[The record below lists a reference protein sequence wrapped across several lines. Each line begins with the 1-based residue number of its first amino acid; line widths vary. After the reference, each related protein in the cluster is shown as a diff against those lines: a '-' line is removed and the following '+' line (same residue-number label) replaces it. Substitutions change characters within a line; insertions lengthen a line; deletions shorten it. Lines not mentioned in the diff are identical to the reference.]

1 MIHTVE
7 TAARLLELP
16 AATLHAGDVA
26 QVLGRLVPGDGSW
39 LYRWDPNST
48 AGPNGGTVL
57 APAGMPAAGRWLL
70 CHSGTVDARCFGV
83 FGPDVPADDALDAL
97 MADGSVTRIVF
108 GTDVNFTRRH
118 MFTRG
123 HVTLDFTGH
132 TVTAQGVE
140 HAKHNDPF
148 GALFHFTGVPGDDVR
163 TFPLAQPMRELY
175 DVFEVPGAGG
185 ITLYSWWQ
193 VSVNS
198 LAGREEKEIDKL
210 LCVTERIDESH
221 VRVNYKMGWPLDAGR
236 VMTWRRV
243 EPIERVCVQDMEFR
257 GNEGGEE
264 TGAQPLAF
272 EYAVRCDVRDV
283 RARHT
288 YWPVLLRRHNTE
300 YVTERC
306 SLANPIEVVV
316 GGTGYLTQQIHCLYG
331 KVRDCTTSN
340 ARHLND
346 FTGSAYC
353 MVENCHG
360 DGDFHG
366 AYVTHGQFEHDLT
379 YVGNSGLLSFANSG
393 PTWGSSAKRITVVR
407 HTGFWGIGFAKVSDL
422 TLQDVAV
429 CRTGAYDGVN
439 TEGYGPCGTF
449 LLNADGLQM
458 RGCTAEKLVLT
469 QRSRRAKRPAIVEG
483 CWFRDGIEV
492 VRTGEGA
499 VAPGTPLILRDNLT
513 GPGGPQ
519 QAEGTE

>member
-118 MFTRG
+118 TFTRG

-185 ITLYSWWQ
+185 IPLYSWWQ

-288 YWPVLLRRHNTE
+288 
-300 YVTERC
+300 
-306 SLANPIEVVV
+306 
-316 GGTGYLTQQIHCLYG
+316 
-331 KVRDCTTSN
+331 
-340 ARHLND
+340 
-346 FTGSAYC
+346 
-353 MVENCHG
+353 
-360 DGDFHG
+360 
-366 AYVTHGQFEHDLT
+366 
-379 YVGNSGLLSFANSG
+379 
-393 PTWGSSAKRITVVR
+393 
-407 HTGFWGIGFAKVSDL
+407 
-422 TLQDVAV
+422 
-429 CRTGAYDGVN
+429 
-439 TEGYGPCGTF
+439 
-449 LLNADGLQM
+449 
-458 RGCTAEKLVLT
+458 
-469 QRSRRAKRPAIVEG
+469 
-483 CWFRDGIEV
+483 
-492 VRTGEGA
+492 
-499 VAPGTPLILRDNLT
+499 
-513 GPGGPQ
+513 
-519 QAEGTE
+519 